1 MERNTIDFGI
11 DLGTTNSEISVLDGI
26 RTEIIK
32 NNINMDYTPSAVYI
46 DKSNR
51 IHVGQKAKDRSFY
64 EDDDAYTEFKRDMG
78 TDRNRLFKSSGI
90 TMKPEELSAEILKS
104 LKADVAKRLNGENIQ
119 SAVITVPA
127 DFELPQNEATKQA
140 AKLAG
145 IENCHILQEPI
156 AASLAYGFQSKNDKV
171 FWLVYDFG
179 GGTFDAA
186 LIQLRDGLFRVVH
199 HQGDN
204 FLGGKDLDWR
214 IVEEIVVPQVLKQH
228 KLENFSRCEEKWK
241 SAFAKMKIAVEN
253 AKIQL
258 SVEETSLLTIDN
270 LIKESGI
277 DFEMDLLQKDVA
289 RLAQP
294 FILKSIRIC
303 KDVIKESKLKPG
315 DIEKLILVG
324 GPTLAPY
331 LRDMLTDPKEGLG
344 IPLEFSVDP
353 LTVVARGAAI
363 YAGTLLV
370 ERNDSIV
377 LDAGTFQLDLEYQ
390 PIGSDS
396 EPQIGGKISSAEIE
410 DFSGYTIEISALNYN
425 SGRTQLGKN
434 GGFITTVLAVANKQN
449 KYHIELFDSTGG
461 KKIIVPDS
469 FTYTIGNAPSNP
481 PLAHSLGV
489 ALSNNEAE
497 WFLKKG
503 QPLPGRA
510 TKVLRSILDIKKG
523 EDGNFIV
530 IPVIEGVETVADLN
544 RQIGSLIIPGTHIKR
559 DVPAG
564 SEVEITILVDK
575 NGIITTRAYIP
586 ILDEEKE
593 VILNIQLSS
602 PDINELEKDLEV
614 QKQKT
619 SMLKEKAKQANEVG
633 AQSQLR
639 QLESERSISSIE
651 DSLSGKEA
659 VEAEKHLLSL
669 KKQLASIENELEW
682 PTLVREAEEEI
693 ESTTQM
699 AEEQGDSILLN
710 KTRILEKEISEAIQA
725 KDAHVLK
732 HKVEEMHSLRFSTIA
747 EKPEFWVGYFYY
759 LSQNQMETF
768 TNQTRANEL
777 VIEGERAIQNGKL
790 DRLKGVV
797 VELINLLPQE
807 KQEEIR
813 RGYGSTVNK

>member
-11 DLGTTNSEISVLDGI
+11 DLGTTNSEIAVLNGT

-32 NNINMDYTPSAVYI
+32 NNINADYTPSAVYI
-46 DKSNR
+46 DKSSR
-51 IHVGQKAKDRSFY
+51 IHVGQKAKDRSFFE
-64 EDDDAYTEFKRDMG
+64 EDDAFTEFKRDMG
-78 TDRNRLFKSSGI
+78 TDRCRIFKSSGI
-90 TMKPEELSAEILKS
+90 IMKPEELSSEIIKS
-104 LKADVAKRLNGENIQ
+104 LKADVAKRLNGENLT

-127 DFELPQNEATKQA
+127 DFELPQNEATKRA

-145 IENCHILQEPI
+145 IENCHLLQEPI
-156 AASLAYGFQSKNDKV
+156 AAALAYGFQSQKDKV

-214 IVEEIVVPQVLKQH
+214 IVEELVVPQVLK
-228 KLENFSRCEEKWK
+228 KYRFENFSRGEEKWQ
-241 SAFAKMKIAVEN
+241 SAFAKMKLAVEN

-258 SVEETSLLTIDN
+258 SMEESSLLTIDN
-270 LIKESGI
+270 LIKEDGI
-277 DFEMDLLQKDVA
+277 DFEMDLFQKDVA
-289 RLAQP
+289 RLAEP
-294 FILKSIRIC
+294 FIKKSIRIC
-303 KDVIKESKLKPG
+303 KDVIAESKLSPS

-331 LRDMLTDPKEGLG
+331 LRDMLLDPKEGLG

-363 YAGTLLV
+363 FAGTLLI
-370 ERNDSIV
+370 ERSDAIA
-377 LDAGTFQLDLEYQ
+377 LDIETFRLDLEYQ
-390 PIGSDS
+390 PIGSDY
-396 EPQIGGKISSAEIE
+396 EPQLGGNVSHPEIN
-410 DFSGYTIEISALNYN
+410 DFSGYSVEISTLNYN
-425 SGRTQLGKN
+425 SGRIPLSKT
-434 GGFITTVLAVANKQN
+434 GGFITTVLAERDKQN
-449 KYHIELFDSTGG
+449 IYHIELFDGSGE
-461 KKIIVPDS
+461 KKTLSPDN

-503 QPLPGRA
+503 QPLPARA
-510 TKVLRSILDIKKG
+510 TKILRSVMEIKKG
-523 EDGNFIV
+523 KDGNLLV
-530 IPVIEGVETVADLN
+530 IPVIEGGEQIADLN
-544 RQIGSLIIPGTHIKR
+544 RQIGSLTIPGTHLKR

-564 SEVEITILVDK
+564 SEVEVTILIDK
-575 NGIITTRAYIP
+575 SGIITTKAYIP

-593 VILNIQLSS
+593 ITLNIQLTSL
-602 PDINELEKDLEV
+602 DLIELRKDFES
-614 QKQKT
+614 QKQKLST
-619 SMLKEKAKQANEVG
+619 LEEKAYEADEEKAI
-633 AQSQLR
+633 SQLE
-639 QLESERSISSIE
+639 QIESERSIESIE
-651 DSLSGKEA
+651 DSINGNEA

-669 KKQLASIENELEW
+669 KKQLTIIENYLEW
-682 PTLVREAEEEI
+682 PALINEAEEEI
-693 ESTTQM
+693 DDTIQFALEQEDVDLLKNAKSIEREIRESIENNDVPM
-699 AEEQGDSILLN
+699 LKR
-710 KTRILEKEISEAIQA
+710 KT
-725 KDAHVLK
+725 D
-732 HKVEEMHSLRFSTIA
+732 EMNSLRLSAIA

-759 LSQNQMETF
+759 LSKEKMMFFLNQN
-768 TNQTRANEL
+768 RAKEL
-777 VIEGERAIQNGKL
+777 VVEGERAIKNGKL

-807 KQEEIR
+807 KRDEIQ